1 MGCYVCVDQ
10 GNVALVEQ
18 WGKFM
23 RLAYPGCH
31 ILNPFCGETVRG
43 YVSQRIQQVDV
54 VCETKTKDNVFV
66 NVMVSVQYK
75 VIHGSEFAA
84 AYTLHNTVQQLT
96 AYIYDVVRAIVP
108 TYELDHVFA
117 AKDEMAVTVRET
129 LKKAMGEFGYEIV
142 DALVTEIDPDQK
154 VKNAMNEINAAQRM
168 REATKDKAEADKL
181 LVVKQAEADSESKYL
196 QGLGIAR
203 QRQAIMKG
211 LQESVV
217 SFSGQIPGTSA
228 RSVMDMMM
236 LTQYN
241 DMIKDVGAQPRSNTI
256 FIPDT
261 MDDIGKLRSGV
272 MQGNLSTARMLR

>member
-117 AKDEMAVTVRET
+117 VRDLACTHSFRNVLKAFFRAAVV
-129 LKKAMGEFGYEIV
+129 
-142 DALVTEIDPDQK
+142 
-154 VKNAMNEINAAQRM
+154 
-168 REATKDKAEADKL
+168 ADCL
-181 LVVKQAEADSESKYL
+181 C
-196 QGLGIAR
+196 
-203 QRQAIMKG
+203 
-211 LQESVV
+211 
-217 SFSGQIPGTSA
+217 
-228 RSVMDMMM
+228 
-236 LTQYN
+236 
-241 DMIKDVGAQPRSNTI
+241 
-256 FIPDT
+256 
-261 MDDIGKLRSGV
+261 LRV
-272 MQGNLSTARMLR
+272 

>member
-1 MGCYVCVDQ
+1 MGCVVCVDQ
-10 GNVALVEQ
+10 GNVALVER
-18 WGKFM
+18 WGAFT

-31 ILNPFCGETVRG
+31 LLNPFCGENVRG

-54 VCETKTKDNVFV
+54 QCETKTKDNVFV

-84 AYTLHNTVQQLT
+84 AYTLSDTVQQIT

-108 TYELDHVFA
+108 TYELDNVFA
-117 AKDEMAVTVRET
+117 AKDQMAVTVREH
-129 LKKAMGEFGYEIV
+129 LKKSMTEFGYEIV

-154 VKNAMNEINAAQRM
+154 VKSAMNDINSAKRM
-168 REATKDKAEADKL
+168 REATKDKSEADKL
-181 LVVKQAEADSESKYL
+181 LVVKQAEAESESKYL

-217 SFSGQIPGTSA
+217 SFSGHIPGTSA
-228 RSVMDMMM
+228 RTIMDMMM

-241 DMIKDVGAQPRSNTI
+241 DMIKDIGAQPRSNTI
-256 FIPDT
+256 FIPDSVD
-261 MDDIGKLRSGV
+261 MAGQLRNGV
-272 MQGNLSTARMLR
+272 MQGNLSTARMTR